1 MNFDACKYIAPA
13 KFQLQSCSFP
23 GRSTSFFPKECELL
37 QLILCYINNADRETS
52 LKLGR
57 LDRQNNRLNR
67 KVKAFVN
74 QKYEYVP

>member
-1 MNFDACKYIAPA
+1 MLVNILHQPSSSCNLAV
-13 KFQLQSCSFP
+13 FQADLLLL
-23 GRSTSFFPKECELL
+23 PKECELP
-37 QLILCYINNADRETS
+37 QLILCSINNADRETS
-52 LKLGR
+52 LKLDR